1 MRVKA
6 NFRTWVGVCVQ
17 TYAAAVPRPAQC
29 LWTTG
34 QVAPRLIMSEAIEP
48 SARIE
53 RAEPPGNL
61 IPGSRRGRAGVQ
73 ATDAKSTA
81 ETWVVGL
88 AEQQRGAG
96 VAGLCGSPEQ
106 GACGRKIARGKQTL
120 GHPQEQHDLLGIG
133 LAYVRGDLFSY
144 VVL

>member
-61 IPGSRRGRAGVQ
+61 IPGSRRGRTGVQ
-73 ATDAKSTA
+73 AADTEWAA
-81 ETWVVGL
+81 ETWVVG
-88 AEQQRGAG
+88 
-96 VAGLCGSPEQ
+96 SPSNS
-106 GACGRKIARGKQTL
+106 AARAL
-120 GHPQEQHDLLGIG
+120 P
-133 LAYVRGDLFSY
+133 A
-144 VVL
+144 